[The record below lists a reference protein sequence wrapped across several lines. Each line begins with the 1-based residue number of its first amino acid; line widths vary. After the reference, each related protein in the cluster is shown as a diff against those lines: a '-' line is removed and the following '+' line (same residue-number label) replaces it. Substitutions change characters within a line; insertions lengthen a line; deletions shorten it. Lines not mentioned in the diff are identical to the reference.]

1 MKLNNYTF
9 IIIIFINL
17 FFTIKVNSQNAYPYS
32 TYSQNYIRTDKNIIL
47 FPADSTNFEH
57 LFSKLDTLILKGEG
71 KIRIIHFGGSHIQ
84 AGIYSGVVRKKM
96 QNFFPSLNGGRGMI
110 FPYGMSK
117 TYTPRNYKIK
127 WTGEWETYR
136 NVQHKKTGNLGLL
149 GIQASTTDT
158 VANITITLNPTYQ
171 KYDTNSIKIFHDTGK
186 DAYKITLLAD
196 STSFHITEF
205 QKDGYTL
212 IETSNYLKEIKLQVQ
227 KTDSSQHKFT
237 LYGINLEDRYASGII
252 YTDAGISGASFVS
265 FLKCNILE
273 KQLSVI
279 KPDLVIISIGTNDTY
294 VKNFNPERYRR
305 HYLQFIEIIKN
316 AVPNVA
322 ILMTV
327 PNDCY
332 FHRHEPLKYTK
343 DAEKVILE
351 LAKEQ
356 NCGVWNL
363 YEVMGG
369 YNSSYLWHKDKLMQ
383 NDLIHFT
390 KKGYIIKGELM
401 FDALLNAYDEHVKR
415 TD

>member
-1 MKLNNYTF
+1 MPQNLSL
-9 IIIIFINL
+9 IQIIIFI
-17 FFTIKVNSQNAYPYS
+17 TINISILSAQNAYSYS
-32 TYSQNYIRTDKNIIL
+32 TYKQTYIRTDKNKII
-47 FPADSTNFEH
+47 FPADSSNFEN

-84 AGIYSGVVRKKM
+84 AGIYSGQARKMM

-117 TYTPRNYKIK
+117 TYTPKNYKIK
-127 WTGEWETYR
+127 WTGKWETYR
-136 NVQHKKTGNLGLL
+136 NVERKKNGNLGLL

-158 VANITITLNPTYQ
+158 FANFTITLNPKYQ
-171 KYDTNSIKIFHDTGK
+171 RYDINSIKVFHDTGK
-186 DAYKITLLAD
+186 GAYKITLLAD
-196 STSFHITEF
+196 STTFNITEF
-205 QKDGYTL
+205 PEDGYTL
-212 IETSNYLKEIKLQVQ
+212 IETSDYLKEIKLQVQ

-237 LYGINLEDRYASGII
+237 LYGINLEDSYASGIV

-265 FLKCNILE
+265 FLKCNILGE
-273 KQLSVI
+273 QLSVL
-279 KPDLVIISIGTNDTY
+279 KPDLIIISIGTNDTY

-305 HYLQFIEIIKN
+305 HYLKFIEIIKN

-332 FHRHEPLKYTK
+332 FHKKEPLKYTQN
-343 DAEKVILE
+343 AENVILK

-363 YEVMGG
+363 YKVMGG
-369 YNSSYLWHKDKLMQ
+369 YNSSFLWHKDKLMQ

-390 KKGYIIKGELM
+390 KKGYIIKGKLM
-401 FDALLNAYDEHVKR
+401 FDALLGAYDGFNQPSN
-415 TD
+415 

>member
-1 MKLNNYTF
+1 MQKRLSLIQILF
-9 IIIIFINL
+9 
-17 FFTIKVNSQNAYPYS
+17 FFTINFSITFAQDAYPYS
-32 TYSQNYIRTDKNIIL
+32 NYKQNYIRTDKNKIL
-47 FPADSTNFEH
+47 FPADSSNFEN

-71 KIRIIHFGGSHIQ
+71 KIRIVHFGGSHIQ
-84 AGIYSGVVRKKM
+84 AGIYSGEARRRM
-96 QNFFPSLNGGRGMI
+96 QNFFPGLNGGRGMI

-117 TYTPRNYKIK
+117 TYTPKNYKIK
-127 WTGEWETYR
+127 WTGKWDTYR
-136 NVQHKKTGNLGLL
+136 NVERERKGNLGIL
-149 GIQASTTDT
+149 GIQANTEDENASIT
-158 VANITITLNPTYQ
+158 VTLNPTYQ
-171 KYDTNSIKIFHDTGK
+171 KYEINSIKVFHDTGK
-186 DAYKITLLAD
+186 DAYKIRLLTD
-196 STSFHITEF
+196 SSTYKVTEYINE
-205 QKDGYTL
+205 GYTL
-212 IETSNYLKEIKLQVQ
+212 IETKNYISKIKLQVQ
-227 KTDSSQHKFT
+227 KTDTAQHKFI
-237 LYGINLEDRYASGII
+237 LYGINLEDNLASGIV

-265 FLKCNILE
+265 FLKCNILG

-305 HYLQFIEIIKN
+305 HYLQFVEIIKKT
-316 AVPNVA
+316 VPNVA

-332 FHRHEPLKYTK
+332 FHKREPLKYTQ
-343 DAEKVILE
+343 DAENVILK

-363 YEVMGG
+363 YKIMGA

-401 FDALLNAYDEHVKR
+401 FDALLKAYDEHVARK
-415 TD
+415 